1 MLKKIIAILIAAQL
15 CAVSLPV
22 LAEEDVL
29 PEETAQAESI
39 SEEEGAL
46 LEETSGEN
54 TAEEKPEEP
63 EKIPLENNES
73 IALMA
78 LGIFA
83 ESDCTD
89 SQKAV
94 TRADF
99 ARMIYHFSAKDER
112 DDTVRYQDTDESHA
126 AYLNYAVKRGYLEAV
141 SDGKIDPDG
150 EVKSTAVIKAVVTE
164 LGYEQIAKYEKG
176 YVNAAQ

>member
-46 LEETSGEN
+46 LEETSGKE
-54 TAEEKPEEP
+54 TAAEEKPEEP
-63 EKIPLENNES
+63 EKIPLKNNES

-99 ARMIYHFSAKDER
+99 ARMIYYFSANA
-112 DDTVRYQDTDESHA
+112 TIP
-126 AYLNYAVKRGYLEAV
+126 YAIRIRMRRMRL
-141 SDGKIDPDG
+141 I
-150 EVKSTAVIKAVVTE
+150 
-164 LGYEQIAKYEKG
+164 
-176 YVNAAQ
+176 